1 MTAGHM
7 VEIHDLARLAV
18 GAVGPPGER
27 VFMIEAVGENESAVV
42 VVEKEQVAMLVT
54 EATQFLDQIAQQY
67 PEERAY
73 VDPVRSV
80 LEHSD
85 DPLFRA
91 RMIGLGYDPSTGLV
105 LLELREEAS
114 EDDDDDDDQT
124 DFAVD
129 DEVAD
134 AHEGWVARAYASRA
148 QLRALIAAGADTVMA
163 GRSRW
168 N

>member
-7 VEIHDLARLAV
+7 VEIHDLAKLAV
-18 GAVGPPGER
+18 GSVGPPGER
-27 VFMIEAVGENESAVV
+27 VFMIEAVGETEHAVV
-42 VVEKEQVAMLVT
+42 VVEKEQVAMLVS

-73 VDPVRSV
+73 VDPVHSV

-114 EDDDDDDDQT
+114 DDDDEDEDYV
-124 DFAVD
+124 VD
-129 DEVAD
+129 EEAPDV
-134 AHEGWVARAYASRA
+134 HEGWVARAYASRA